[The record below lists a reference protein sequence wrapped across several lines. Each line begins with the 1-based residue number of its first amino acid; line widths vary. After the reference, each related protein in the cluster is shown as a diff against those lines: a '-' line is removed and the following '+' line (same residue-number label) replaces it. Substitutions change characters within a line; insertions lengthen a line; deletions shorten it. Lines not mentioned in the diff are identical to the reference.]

1 MKLYRKL
8 FLIVFIIILISFSI
22 FSVIKIKIQSGD
34 LHQYFDKRID
44 FISDIFINTT
54 RIHVWNLDYTELE
67 RNIRTSLKMEENLKA
82 IFIKL
87 GSTDSSF
94 IAGEKEDKENIK
106 IFQGNSHKKK
116 YLQKFERASIK
127 KLEQDIYYYNE
138 NIGAVHFFFDKKYI
152 EREIKKEI
160 SSLVIQFISL
170 AVVLFIG
177 VYFAIQRIII
187 KPLYIFKEISD
198 LITKKVTGIQKDISK
213 DKDSIYSEKLMVPES
228 IYYNEKLSEE
238 KDEFGQLYN
247 SFVTLIETINIQ
259 LNIIID
265 YSKGLESKVRQR
277 TEELKK
283 ALEMIYSDN
292 YKIEKRMMLKVSL
305 YRDDK
310 EVASSYALNDFVINR
325 DPDSQM
331 LKIELYIN
339 NELVNNFRG
348 DGLILATPTGSTAYS
363 LSAGGPIINPRQI
376 KAILIT
382 PICPHNLHL
391 RPMVISDQEN
401 IRIRV
406 DSDGRSVK
414 GCADGRQRNE
424 IIPGDD
430 IYISGAD
437 QELSI
442 IKLPDRTF
450 YTTVKEK
457 MHLA

>member
-1 MKLYRKL
+1 MDKAA
-8 FLIVFIIILISFSI
+8 LIV
-22 FSVIKIKIQSGD
+22 
-34 LHQYFDKRID
+34 
-44 FISDIFINTT
+44 
-54 RIHVWNLDYTELE
+54 NLD
-67 RNIRTSLKMEENLKA
+67 K
-82 IFIKL
+82 
-87 GSTDSSF
+87 
-94 IAGEKEDKENIK
+94 KEA
-106 IFQGNSHKKK
+106 FTVA
-116 YLQKFERASIK
+116 ERA
-127 KLEQDIYYYNE
+127 
-138 NIGAVHFFFDKKYI
+138 I
-152 EREIKKEI
+152 EWFEE
-160 SSLVIQFISL
+160 
-170 AVVLFIG
+170 
-177 VYFAIQRIII
+177 
-187 KPLYIFKEISD
+187 
-198 LITKKVTGIQKDISK
+198 K
-213 DKDSIYSEKLMVPES
+213 DKDYLLEK
-228 IYYNEKLSEE
+228 KAAFQLSKQAKGADYQKMKEE
-238 KDEFGQLYN
+238 ADY
-247 SFVTLIETINIQ
+247 
-259 LNIIID
+259 IIIIGGD
-265 YSKGLESKVRQR
+265 GTFLHSSHHFIGSDIPLLGINVGHLGFLTDVE

-305 YRDDK
+305 YRDDR

>member
-1 MKLYRKL
+1 MDKAA
-8 FLIVFIIILISFSI
+8 LIVNLDKKEAFTVAERAIEWFEEKNKDYLLEKKAAFQLSKQNKKADYQKMKNEADYIIIIG
-22 FSVIKIKIQSGD
+22 GD
-34 LHQYFDKRID
+34 GTFLHSSHH
-44 FISDIFINTT
+44 FIGSDIPLLGINVG
-54 RIHVWNLDYTELE
+54 H
-67 RNIRTSLKMEENLKA
+67 
-82 IFIKL
+82 L
-87 GSTDSSF
+87 GFLTDV
-94 IAGEKEDKENIK
+94 E
-106 IFQGNSHKKK
+106 
-116 YLQKFERASIK
+116 
-127 KLEQDIYYYNE
+127 
-138 NIGAVHFFFDKKYI
+138 
-152 EREIKKEI
+152 
-160 SSLVIQFISL
+160 
-170 AVVLFIG
+170 
-177 VYFAIQRIII
+177 
-187 KPLYIFKEISD
+187 
-198 LITKKVTGIQKDISK
+198 
-213 DKDSIYSEKLMVPES
+213 
-228 IYYNEKLSEE
+228 
-238 KDEFGQLYN
+238 
-247 SFVTLIETINIQ
+247 
-259 LNIIID
+259 
-265 YSKGLESKVRQR
+265 

-305 YRDDK
+305 YREDR

-331 LKIELYIN
+331 LKIKLYIN

>member
-1 MKLYRKL
+1 MDKAA
-8 FLIVFIIILISFSI
+8 LIVNLDKKEAFTVAERAIEWFEEKNRDYLLEKKAAFQLSKRDKEADYQKMKNEADYIIIIG
-22 FSVIKIKIQSGD
+22 GD
-34 LHQYFDKRID
+34 GTFLHSSHH
-44 FISDIFINTT
+44 FIGSDIPLLGINVG
-54 RIHVWNLDYTELE
+54 H
-67 RNIRTSLKMEENLKA
+67 
-82 IFIKL
+82 L
-87 GSTDSSF
+87 GFLTDV
-94 IAGEKEDKENIK
+94 E
-106 IFQGNSHKKK
+106 
-116 YLQKFERASIK
+116 
-127 KLEQDIYYYNE
+127 
-138 NIGAVHFFFDKKYI
+138 
-152 EREIKKEI
+152 
-160 SSLVIQFISL
+160 
-170 AVVLFIG
+170 
-177 VYFAIQRIII
+177 
-187 KPLYIFKEISD
+187 
-198 LITKKVTGIQKDISK
+198 
-213 DKDSIYSEKLMVPES
+213 
-228 IYYNEKLSEE
+228 
-238 KDEFGQLYN
+238 
-247 SFVTLIETINIQ
+247 
-259 LNIIID
+259 
-265 YSKGLESKVRQR
+265 

-283 ALEMIYSDN
+283 ALEMIDNDN

>member
-1 MKLYRKL
+1 MDKAA
-8 FLIVFIIILISFSI
+8 LIV
-22 FSVIKIKIQSGD
+22 
-34 LHQYFDKRID
+34 
-44 FISDIFINTT
+44 
-54 RIHVWNLDYTELE
+54 NLD
-67 RNIRTSLKMEENLKA
+67 K
-82 IFIKL
+82 
-87 GSTDSSF
+87 
-94 IAGEKEDKENIK
+94 KEA
-106 IFQGNSHKKK
+106 FTVA
-116 YLQKFERASIK
+116 ERA
-127 KLEQDIYYYNE
+127 
-138 NIGAVHFFFDKKYI
+138 I
-152 EREIKKEI
+152 EWFEE
-160 SSLVIQFISL
+160 
-170 AVVLFIG
+170 
-177 VYFAIQRIII
+177 
-187 KPLYIFKEISD
+187 
-198 LITKKVTGIQKDISK
+198 K
-213 DKDSIYSEKLMVPES
+213 DKDYLLEQKAAFQLSKQAKEADYQKMK
-228 IYYNEKLSEE
+228 NEA
-238 KDEFGQLYN
+238 DY
-247 SFVTLIETINIQ
+247 
-259 LNIIID
+259 IIIIGGD
-265 YSKGLESKVRQR
+265 GTFLHSSHHFIGSDIPLLGINVGHLGFLTHVE

-283 ALEMIYSDN
+283 ALEMIDNDN